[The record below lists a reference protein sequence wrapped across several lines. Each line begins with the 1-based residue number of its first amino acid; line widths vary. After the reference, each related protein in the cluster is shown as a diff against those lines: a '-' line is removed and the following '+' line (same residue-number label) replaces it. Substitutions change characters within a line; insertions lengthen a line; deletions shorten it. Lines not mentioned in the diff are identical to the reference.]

1 MADTNKSF
9 MVGDPMRATNFY
21 TFTYNV
27 LNKKQE
33 ARILS
38 DVTSVDINEIHQQVR
53 DYIMKNSKD
62 VTKSSGKV
70 KRAKRKYKI

>member
-1 MADTNKSF
+1 MTDTNKTF
-9 MVGDPMRATNFY
+9 MVGDPMQATNFY
-21 TFTYNV
+21 TFTYDV
-27 LNKKQE
+27 PNKKQE

-62 VTKSSGKV
+62 SSKYNAKV